1 MNTDLRLAPKK
12 AHTDT
17 PPKLAMLRDSSP
29 GLLGRAVLKG
39 LAGITRGRLTLHEG
53 HRRHELGP
61 GADGPIA
68 EIEVRDPRFWSAI
81 GLRGSVGAG
90 EAYAHQWWTSPDP
103 VAVVRLLVRN
113 LDVLDSM
120 ESGLSRISRPFLAA
134 FHKLRSNSVDGA
146 KDNIAAHYDLSNEF
160 FELFL
165 DPTMTYSCG
174 IFEDEHSTL
183 EEASIEKIDRLCRKL
198 ELRPGE
204 RLVEIGTGWG
214 AFALHAARE
223 YGVHVTTTTIS
234 ERQHELAERRFREA
248 GLEDQITL
256 LKEDYRKLPARMRAE
271 GLEPF
276 DKLISVEMIEA
287 VGHQYFDSFFQT
299 CGELL
304 KSDGRAAIQAITI
317 ADQRYE
323 QAKDAVDF
331 IQRYIFPGSCIPS
344 VTALLS
350 AATHA
355 SDLRIVD
362 VEDIGAHYVPTL
374 AAWRENLLERWADA
388 RELGL
393 DDTFLRLFEFYFV
406 YCEGGFAERQISDVQ
421 LVFDRVDRRPAAT
434 FAFAGR

>member
-1 MNTDLRLAPKK
+1 MNTDLRLAPKE
-12 AHTDT
+12 AHPDT
-17 PPKLAMLRDSSP
+17 PQAPGTLRDSKP

-39 LAGITRGRLTLHEG
+39 LAGITRGRLILHEG
-53 HRRHELGP
+53 TRRHEFGP
-61 GADGPIA
+61 GTDGPTA
-68 EIEVRDPRFWSAI
+68 EIEVRDSRFWSAI

-113 LDVLDSM
+113 IDVLDSM

-174 IFEDEHSTL
+174 IFENEHSTL

-198 ELRPGE
+198 ELKAGE

-234 ERQHELAERRFREA
+234 ERQHELAERRIREA

-276 DKLISVEMIEA
+276 DKLVSVEMIEA
-287 VGHQYFDSFFQT
+287 VGHQYFDSFFKT

-304 KSDGRAAIQAITI
+304 KSDGRAAIQVITI

-323 QAKDAVDF
+323 QAKNAVDF

-350 AATHA
+350 AATRA
-355 SDLRIVD
+355 SDLRVVD

-374 AAWRENLLERWADA
+374 AAWRQNLLKRWDEA

-406 YCEGGFAERQISDVQ
+406 YCEGGFAERQISDVH
-421 LVFDRVDRRPAAT
+421 LVFDRVDRRPAAAFT
-434 FAFAGR
+434 FAGR